1 MKPPAGLYELL
12 KAWPLGKELMGHVCD
27 ILPMLSSPNRDFP
40 SEAQNTP
47 KSVTTPL
54 VTRSLDA
61 AGRGSPALCTLFFD
75 NPLPSHSW

>member
-12 KAWPLGKELMGHVCD
+12 KAWPLGKELMGRVCD
-27 ILPMLSSPNRDFP
+27 ILPTLSSPNRDFP

-47 KSVTTPL
+47 KNVTTPL

-61 AGRGSPALCTLFFD
+61 DGTY
-75 NPLPSHSW
+75 PLLWEPPSG